1 MAITV
6 QRFVK
11 LANYYN
17 QTAMLMSAICVQ
29 KGGIAIENYVGRFYM
44 ADVLE
49 YVLEYG
55 RRLVAQN
62 KNVAPEVV
70 ALINRLAAQ
79 FEKVKSLTT
88 AHRPKPLL
96 QIYQTELHISVFTK
110 VLNRTQ
116 LPIQDIHHLLPKC
129 RRYAL
134 HRHNIR
140 GALRAEAQEAFQG
153 IHRSSGLCKERAASQ
168 ARRGSVNNPP

>member
-70 ALINRLAAQ
+70 ALVNRLAAQ

-88 AHRPKPLL
+88 PTQKPFHEMTLEEFEKIMN
-96 QIYQTELHISVFTK
+96 IY
-110 VLNRTQ
+110 
-116 LPIQDIHHLLPKC
+116 
-129 RRYAL
+129 Y
-134 HRHNIR
+134 NI
-140 GALRAEAQEAFQG
+140 
-153 IHRSSGLCKERAASQ
+153 
-168 ARRGSVNNPP
+168 N